1 MRKAIMMAIAFVA
14 MIVADQY
21 TKYLAILY
29 LKDQMPIPVIKD
41 IFELQ
46 YLENRGAAFG
56 SMEGKQIFLQ
66 LITVVILAAIVYAC
80 VKIPKGKRY
89 VPLQIIFVMLG
100 AGAIG
105 NFIDRIF
112 NGYVVDFLYFKWI
125 NFPIFNVADCYVT
138 LGAIGLM
145 ILILFVY
152 KEEEFEF
159 LWKKKEDA

>member
-80 VKIPKGKRY
+80 VKIPKEKRY